1 MESTL
6 WIVDSPHFD
15 SIWEAGIVSNWLQI
29 LCFKLCLV
37 CLCFPPVVWGRCA
50 IVANGFGVWKLM
62 SEEDGGGG
70 EGGEEEQEVGGRD
83 PHVQCRH
90 CKYLNIKMWKKS
102 RFKVSFVSIFL
113 LIFFQILFRSFWH
126 QRIYDT
132 ALGSRDIAMWRFLWR
147 TCTRRGIGYSRSWM
161 GGNETG
167 DHGCGSF
174 AGGTNSQLRGDGA
187 QTTPRLPQAPTK
199 WTWSCATCCAR
210 EIPRDSRGCPI
221 L

>member
-1 MESTL
+1 M
-6 WIVDSPHFD
+6 VDSPHFD

-113 LIFFQILFRSFWH
+113 QIFFQILFRSFWH

-147 TCTRRGIGYSRSWM
+147 GAAGAGIGYSSSWLLNIKWPISKIVKTTIFQRPPLTLS
-161 GGNETG
+161 GGGGGGGQTPPS
-167 DHGCGSF
+167 HTFAAGS
-174 AGGTNSQLRGDGA
+174 
-187 QTTPRLPQAPTK
+187 
-199 WTWSCATCCAR
+199 
-210 EIPRDSRGCPI
+210 I